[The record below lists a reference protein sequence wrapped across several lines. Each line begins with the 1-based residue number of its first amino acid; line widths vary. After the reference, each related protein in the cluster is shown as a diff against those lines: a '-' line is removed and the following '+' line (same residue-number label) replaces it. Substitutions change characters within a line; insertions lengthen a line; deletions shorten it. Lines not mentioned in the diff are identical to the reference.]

1 MSRLPLTKG
10 AFIAIAV
17 LLVTAIGGY
26 SSLVAPKAR
35 DIAQLESRLKTLP
48 TPGAPPAASTVSI
61 SQTERALWSELEDRL
76 RVRFVAP
83 YDQLRVLGEMTE
95 LARAT
100 GLDLTALEIQDPQ
113 AQGSQRPFT
122 TPGELAVNPGTIKLT
137 ARHRYPALVEFL
149 DRVRRGRT
157 YVAVESLDV
166 RRVDD
171 HLESEIRLVSLRWE
185 K

>member
-1 MSRLPLTKG
+1 MRRLPLSKG
-10 AFIAIAV
+10 ALTAIAMV
-17 LLVTAIGGY
+17 LVTGIGGY

-35 DIAQLESRLKTLP
+35 EIAQLESQVKAVSAP
-48 TPGAPPAASTVSI
+48 VAPPAPSTVSI
-61 SQTERALWSELEDRL
+61 GETERVLWGELETRL
-76 RVRFVAP
+76 RARYVPP
-83 YDQLRVLGEMTE
+83 YDQLRALGEVTE
-95 LARAT
+95 MARAA
-100 GLDLTALEIQDPQ
+100 GLRLESLELQNPQ

-122 TPGELAVNPGTIKLT
+122 TPGNLAVNPGTLRLT
-137 ARHRYPALVEFL
+137 ARHRYAELVELL
-149 DRVRRGRT
+149 DRVHRGRT